1 MDIKDLESKTVA
13 QLKGIA
19 KELGITGI
27 SGMKKADLITA
38 IAGTESAG
46 TSTGETAVKTPA
58 EAIEEAPGK
67 GTQEDAPVE
76 EGVVEATPEVE
87 TAKPAVEAATEEAP
101 AEEAPVAE
109 TIPEAAAEPTPE
121 PEPAEPEPATAK
133 TESVKTAA
141 TPQAKAPEAA
151 VQTQSRA
158 KRKLLEKY
166 DIPALK
172 KEKKS
177 LKGQIAQAAEAKDIA
192 RVRDLR
198 NRKKE
203 LRRILNRAS

>member
-67 GTQEDAPVE
+67 GTQENAPVE
-76 EGVVEATPEVE
+76 EGVVDATPEVE

-109 TIPEAAAEPTPE
+109 TIPEAAAEPTP
-121 PEPAEPEPATAK
+121 EPEPATAK